1 MESTHQNST
10 LEKTTDRRL
19 RTIPR
24 KRVDIPTELFYTMI
38 AKTAILSSLV
48 LAPTATGFVNH
59 GVSKTARS
67 GAVVTKVADIQ
78 DIDDS
83 LQLVPTT
90 DVQSQVVEE
99 DCRLPTQKGKKMSE
113 SIPFLKCPPVLAES
127 SLAGNVGFDPLGLA
141 TSEEQLND
149 YREAEIKHA
158 RLAML
163 AAVGWPLS
171 ELEDR
176 DIASYFNIPSA
187 LDDGDRVPSILNG
200 GMDRIDPR
208 FWGFC
213 LGMSAAIDMYG
224 ISKARRESPD
234 YFPGNLGFDPL
245 NLFPPDREGRE
256 NMKLAEIKHGR
267 VAMVGVTGY
276 VLEEYFTKMAVVDD
290 TPILFQPI
298 TETVEEVIES
308 VEGAIAASMVL

>member
-1 MESTHQNST
+1 MT
-10 LEKTTDRRL
+10 
-19 RTIPR
+19 
-24 KRVDIPTELFYTMI
+24 
-38 AKTAILSSLV
+38 
-48 LAPTATGFVNH
+48 
-59 GVSKTARS
+59 SKTALLLSAAVASATAFVPTKNTRS
-67 GAVVTKVADIQ
+67 SAVVVNLADLSNDIQ
-78 DIDDS
+78 GNG
-83 LQLVPTT
+83 
-90 DVQSQVVEE
+90 VEE
-99 DCRLPTQKGKKMSE
+99 CRLPTQKGKLMSE
-113 SIPFLKCPPVLAES
+113 SIPFLKCPPVLLES
-127 SLAGNVGFDPLGLA
+127 NLAGNVGFDPLGLA
-141 TSEEQLND
+141 SSEEQLID

-163 AAVGWPLS
+163 AAIGWPIS

-176 DIASYFNIPSA
+176 DIASYFNAPSV

-200 GMDRIDPR
+200 GLDRIDPR

-213 LGMSAAIDMYG
+213 LGMSAAIDLYG
-224 ISKARRESPD
+224 VSKSRREAPD

-267 VAMVGVTGY
+267 VAMLGVVGY
-276 VLEEYFTKMAVVDD
+276 VSEEYYTKMAVVDD

-308 VEGAIAASMVL
+308 VEGVISASLFL

>member
-1 MESTHQNST
+1 MT
-10 LEKTTDRRL
+10 
-19 RTIPR
+19 
-24 KRVDIPTELFYTMI
+24 
-38 AKTAILSSLV
+38 
-48 LAPTATGFVNH
+48 
-59 GVSKTARS
+59 SKTALLLSAAVASATAFVPTKNTRS
-67 GAVVTKVADIQ
+67 SAVVVNLADLSNDIQ
-78 DIDDS
+78 GNG
-83 LQLVPTT
+83 
-90 DVQSQVVEE
+90 VEE
-99 DCRLPTQKGKKMSE
+99 CRLPTQKGKLMSE
-113 SIPFLKCPPVLAES
+113 SIPVLKCPPVLLES
-127 SLAGNVGFDPLGLA
+127 NLAGNVGFDPLGLA
-141 TSEEQLND
+141 SSEEQLID

-163 AAVGWPLS
+163 AAIGWPIS

-176 DIASYFNIPSA
+176 DIASYFNAPSV

-200 GMDRIDPR
+200 GLDRIDPR

-213 LGMSAAIDMYG
+213 LGMSAAIDLYG
-224 ISKARRESPD
+224 VSKSRREAPD

-267 VAMVGVTGY
+267 VAMLGVVGY
-276 VLEEYFTKMAVVDD
+276 VSEEYYTKMAVVDD

-308 VEGAIAASMVL
+308 VEGVISASLFL